1 MRRVVVTG
9 MGIVSPI
16 GIGKEEVLMNLER
29 STVAIDYISSFDA
42 SNLPVRIAAEV
53 KNFDVEKYIDRK
65 LARRTD
71 RFVHFALAAFKEALD
86 QAKIDLSL
94 FSERTA
100 VLVASGM
107 GGFITLDTE
116 NNKFLAQGASKVSP
130 FLIPMLLINMASGI
144 ISIEHGLKGVNFSPV
159 SACASSG
166 HAIALGTL

>member
-9 MGIVSPI
+9 MGILSPI

-29 STVAIDYISSFDA
+29 STIAIDYISSFDA
-42 SNLPVRIAAEV
+42 SNLPVRVAAEV

-94 FSERTA
+94 FS
-100 VLVASGM
+100 
-107 GGFITLDTE
+107 
-116 NNKFLAQGASKVSP
+116 
-130 FLIPMLLINMASGI
+130 
-144 ISIEHGLKGVNFSPV
+144 
-159 SACASSG
+159 
-166 HAIALGTL
+166 